1 MWPILYFTKAL
12 TIKFGTWVEHLSTI
26 LVPKDRNLNKAIVK
40 GSNAGG
46 GGVALGGRGHRDM
59 GTLKA
64 PNQPIT
70 IKSNSPP
77 DLKL

>member
-1 MWPILYFTKAL
+1 MADLVFYKSSDHQIWNLGRAFEHN
-12 TIKFGTWVEHLSTI
+12 FG
-26 LVPKDRNLNKAIVK
+26 PK
-40 GSNAGG
+40 GQEFEQSNRQRFKCRG